1 MLVLKGDKPN
11 FPDQL
16 NLKEFRS
23 LFEMSRFG
31 TVANEKIEEEFRT
44 HIKEFSHKQ
53 FVQIIGHQ
61 LKQSED

>member
-31 TVANEKIEEEFRT
+31 TIANEKIEAEFRA
-44 HIKEFSHKQ
+44 HIKEFSHK
-53 FVQIIGHQ
+53 
-61 LKQSED
+61 

>member
-1 MLVLKGDKPN
+1 MVVLKGENPN

-31 TVANEKIEEEFRT
+31 TIANEKIEAEFRA
-44 HIKEFSHKQ
+44 HIKEFSHK
-53 FVQIIGHQ
+53 
-61 LKQSED
+61 